1 MTTKSENLVPQVR
14 DALRAVIDPE
24 LGYNIVDLGLVYDV
38 SVDGG
43 AAHVTMTATS
53 RGCPAASFLKEG
65 VAVSAFQVPGIT
77 SVDVSMT
84 FDPPWEPDMIAP
96 EVKASLGFAEMN

>member
-1 MTTKSENLVPQVR
+1 MTESSEALVAQVK

-24 LGYNIVDLGLVYDV
+24 LGYNIVDLGLVYEV

-65 VAVSAFQVPGIT
+65 VAISARRVSGIT
-77 SVDVSMT
+77 SVDVAMT
-84 FDPPWEPDMIAP
+84 FDPPWRPGMIAP
-96 EVKASLGFAEMN
+96 DVKASLGFAEAN